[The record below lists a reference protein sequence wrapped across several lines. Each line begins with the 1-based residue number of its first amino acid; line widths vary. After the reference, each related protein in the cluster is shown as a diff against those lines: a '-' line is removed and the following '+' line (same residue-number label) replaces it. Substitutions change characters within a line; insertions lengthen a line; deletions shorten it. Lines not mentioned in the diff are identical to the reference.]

1 MWRQSKLLDLKLWQT
16 ACQGAKHSCESL
28 MNLQGARYGHSAGKQ
43 KILRLEREL
52 SKLRA
57 TSLEQLQEQVRQ
69 KASSDAAAAVTPDAD
84 LHSLAVK
91 AVSEHNSSMPLV
103 PGQLL
108 KGSVI
113 HVDRRTVWLDVGLAK
128 HAKFFRS
135 QVQLSSVVETTSP
148 IERTGPNDIHV
159 GDVLH
164 VILETT
170 ETPFGDPAVSIDMP
184 TGPERYDAVLEELK
198 HAYDNQQPVMGRI
211 LNSLNGGY
219 AIGIAG
225 LVGFCPFRMCTLQTA
240 SRVGVLQPFLVHRFR
255 REPFNMILEDTHA
268 HEKAAQAFKPPPKP
282 WTMTPAPRPNLARN
296 LTGAT
301 STASSVEQSEL
312 QATEKP
318 VP

>member
-1 MWRQSKLLDLKLWQT
+1 M
-16 ACQGAKHSCESL
+16 
-28 MNLQGARYGHSAGKQ
+28 MLQKVPI
-43 KILRLEREL
+43 KPCFC
-52 SKLRA
+52 
-57 TSLEQLQEQVRQ
+57 T
-69 KASSDAAAAVTPDAD
+69 
-84 LHSLAVK
+84 LH
-91 AVSEHNSSMPLV
+91 
-103 PGQLL
+103 
-108 KGSVI
+108 
-113 HVDRRTVWLDVGLAK
+113 
-128 HAKFFRS
+128 RS